1 MEVRGRYTYAVNI
14 FMNWLHRKAI
24 NGCNSIENQIAI
36 IFANTSIVTVKPY
49 LIAMQVK

>member
-24 NGCNSIENQIAI
+24 NVCNSIENKIAI
-36 IFANTSIVTVKPY
+36 IFANASIVTVKPY